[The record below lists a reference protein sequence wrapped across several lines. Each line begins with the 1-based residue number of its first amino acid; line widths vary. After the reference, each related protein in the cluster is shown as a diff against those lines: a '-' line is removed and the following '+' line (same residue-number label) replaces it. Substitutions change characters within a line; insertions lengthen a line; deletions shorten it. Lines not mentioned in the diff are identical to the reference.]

1 MQFNKFT
8 SIFALAFLVGVTA
21 ALPNPEPAKAD
32 YVTCPGTG
40 RYATRMDFIV
50 VGLVRTGNP
59 ARRSAFFARRF

>member
-40 RYATRMDFIV
+40 EICNTDGFHCCGFSEDWQSCSPIGV
-50 VGLVRTGNP
+50 LC
-59 ARRSAFFARRF
+59 